1 MQKSQWVK
9 APPRSA
15 VRGLENRFTRL
26 ELKFIT
32 RIISLLS
39 IHRTDEFFGL
49 LVFHLTCV
57 KLV

>member
-26 ELKFIT
+26 EFKFIT
-32 RIISLLS
+32 RIIS
-39 IHRTDEFFGL
+39 
-49 LVFHLTCV
+49 
-57 KLV
+57 